1 MRKKWWGV
9 VFIAIIVGA
18 VAIVLGFLLPE
29 PDSFL
34 KNILA
39 EVAGLAF
46 ALALAVWLIEG
57 PLLTR
62 ERRLRKVI
70 SIAARSVAQLNEEI
84 ALMVVRD
91 VGEYLAGRL
100 EPPLDLYGEER
111 GDWGAF
117 KLFVTAGLSTC
128 QTSTSRRLTREQCS
142 QRGRLPELP
151 EGGT

>member
-1 MRKKWWGV
+1 VSKKWWGV

-100 EPPLDLYGEER
+100 EPPVDLYGEER
-111 GDWGAF
+111 DDWGAF
-117 KLFVTAGLSTC
+117 KLFVTARSFNVPDKYLKKAYKGTVFSKR
-128 QTSTSRRLTREQCS
+128 QITRV
-142 QRGRLPELP
+142 
-151 EGGT
+151 T

>member
-1 MRKKWWGV
+1 MSKKWWGA
-9 VFIAIIVGA
+9 VFIAIVVGA

-46 ALALAVWLIEG
+46 ALALAVWLIES

-62 ERRLRKVI
+62 ERRRRKLI
-70 SIAARSVAQLNEEI
+70 STTARSVAQLNKEI

-91 VGEYLAGRL
+91 IGEYLAGRL
-100 EPPLDLYGEER
+100 EPPVLRKQAQY
-111 GDWGAF
+111 A
-117 KLFVTAGLSTC
+117 SN
-128 QTSTSRRLTREQCS
+128 
-142 QRGRLPELP
+142 
-151 EGGT
+151 